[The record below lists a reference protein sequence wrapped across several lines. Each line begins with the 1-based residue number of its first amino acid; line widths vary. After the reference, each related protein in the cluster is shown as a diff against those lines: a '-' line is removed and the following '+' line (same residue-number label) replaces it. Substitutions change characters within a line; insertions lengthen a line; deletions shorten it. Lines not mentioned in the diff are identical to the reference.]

1 MISESDLKVIID
13 KALGGPSAAGRPS
26 ERQWDSL
33 DQLEIT
39 THLHDELG
47 EKVNQVEALN
57 SFENLDALSEILRA
71 EGFVE

>member
-1 MISESDLKVIID
+1 MLSTTDLKTLID
-13 KALGGPSAAGRPS
+13 TALGDPNASARPS
-26 ERQWDSL
+26 ERDWDSL

-47 EKVNQVEALN
+47 GRVNEIDALN
-57 SFENLDALSEILRA
+57 SFENFDQLVEILRA

>member
-1 MISESDLKVIID
+1 MLSTTDLKSLID
-13 KALGGPSAAGRPS
+13 KALGGPTAAGLPS
-26 ERQWDSL
+26 ERDWDSL

-47 EKVNQVEALN
+47 DQVNELEALN
-57 SFENLDALSEILRA
+57 SFENFDQLVDILRA